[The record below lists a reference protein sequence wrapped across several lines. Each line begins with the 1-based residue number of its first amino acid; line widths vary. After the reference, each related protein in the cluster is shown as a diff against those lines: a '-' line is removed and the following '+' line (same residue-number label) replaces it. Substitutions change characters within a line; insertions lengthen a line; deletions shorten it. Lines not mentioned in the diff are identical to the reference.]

1 MNYLFCICMP
11 ICCMTLVNKDNKRFF
26 LSTTFVLCL
35 MVLFSYG
42 ELAFQW
48 ELNRSISTRFNPI
61 FVLGRI
67 HTLLFILYQRNY
79 LHDKIKCISSYFIY
93 TQFTGSSVSVS
104 FIIPDWNLH
113 FVSFSTAIMKWYVKY
128 TFVCGG
134 SQS

>member
-1 MNYLFCICMP
+1 MP

-61 FVLGRI
+61 FELGRI
-67 HTLLFILYQRNY
+67 HTLLFILYHRNY
-79 LHDKIKCISSYFIY
+79 LHDKIKCISSSI
-93 TQFTGSSVSVS
+93 S
-104 FIIPDWNLH
+104 FIHNLQVLL
-113 FVSFSTAIMKWYVKY
+113 FLLVLLYQTEIFTL
-128 TFVCGG
+128 
-134 SQS
+134 